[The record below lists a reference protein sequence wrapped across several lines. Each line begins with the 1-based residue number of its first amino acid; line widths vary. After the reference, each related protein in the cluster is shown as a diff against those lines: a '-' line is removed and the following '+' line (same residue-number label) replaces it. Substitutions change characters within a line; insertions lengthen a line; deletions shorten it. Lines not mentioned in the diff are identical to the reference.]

1 SNIQTGA
8 ERMPHDLSHLG
19 FLAGQI
25 GRLITISTTP
35 VIAGDSFEMDAVG
48 ALRLSPLR
56 RGLAIDSTV
65 DIFTFYVPHR
75 HVYGEQWIKFM
86 KDGVNATPLPT
97 VNTTGYIDHAAFL
110 GTINPDTNKIP
121 KHLFQGYL
129 NIYNNYFKAPWMPDR
144 TEANPNE
151 LNQDDARYGFRCCH
165 LKNIWTAPLPPETE
179 LSRQMTTS
187 TGMAPVTTKFRDVPN
202 LSGTPLI
209 FRDNKGRTI
218 KTGQLG
224 IGPVDAGFL
233 VAQNTAQAA
242 NGERAIPSNLWADLS
257 NATSIDIMG
266 LQAAY
271 ANLHTDQERDY
282 FMQRYRDVISSFG
295 GKTSYDADNRP
306 LLVMRSNLWASGY
319 DVDGTDQTSLGQF
332 SGRVQQTYKHSVP
345 RFFVPEHGTMFTLA
359 LVRFPPTATKE
370 IQYLNAKGALTY
382 TDIAGDPVL
391 YGNLPP
397 REISMKDV
405 FRSGDSSKKF
415 KIAEGQWYRYA
426 PSYVS
431 PAYHLLEG
439 FPFIQEP
446 PSGDL
451 QERVLIRHHDYDQCF
466 QSVQL
471 LQWNSQV
478 KFNVTVYRNLPTTR
492 DSIMTS

>member
-1 SNIQTGA
+1 MSNIQTGA

-35 VIAGDSFEMDAVG
+35 VIAGDSFAMDAVG

-110 GTINPDTNKIP
+110 GTIKPDTNKIP

-144 TEANPNE
+144 TEANTNE

-165 LKNIWTAPLPPETE
+165 PKNIWPAPLPPETE

-187 TGMAPVTTKFRDVPN
+187 T
-202 LSGTPLI
+202 
-209 FRDNKGRTI
+209 
-218 KTGQLG
+218 
-224 IGPVDAGFL
+224 
-233 VAQNTAQAA
+233 
-242 NGERAIPSNLWADLS
+242 
-257 NATSIDIMG
+257 TSIDIMG

-271 ANLHTDQERDY
+271 ANLR
-282 FMQRYRDVISSFG
+282 
-295 GKTSYDADNRP
+295 
-306 LLVMRSNLWASGY
+306 
-319 DVDGTDQTSLGQF
+319 TDQTSLGQF

-451 QERVLIRHHDYDQCF
+451 QERVLIRHHDYAPCF
-466 QSVQL
+466 QPVPFLQL
-471 LQWNSQV
+471 
-478 KFNVTVYRNLPTTR
+478 P
-492 DSIMTS
+492 I